1 MPISDIC
8 GLPVHNIAEQDCT
21 LFLWTTNAFLP
32 EALGVLKHWKF
43 HYKMLFTWCKNN
55 GMGGHPRNATEHIA
69 IATRGQ
75 PQSDRHA
82 SMILNWLECPKH
94 GHSEKPEMFRT
105 IIERISPA
113 PRMELFARRKVAGWD
128 TWGNELENDV
138 DIFDVE
144 DACEQ
149 ESFPIG

>member
-1 MPISDIC
+1 
-8 GLPVHNIAEQDCT
+8 
-21 LFLWTTNAFLP
+21 
-32 EALGVLKHWKF
+32 
-43 HYKMLFTWCKNN
+43 
-55 GMGGHPRNATEHIA
+55 
-69 IATRGQ
+69 
-75 PQSDRHA
+75 
-82 SMILNWLECPKH
+82 
-94 GHSEKPEMFRT
+94 MFRT

-113 PRMELFARRKVAGWD
+113 PRIELFARRNVAGWD